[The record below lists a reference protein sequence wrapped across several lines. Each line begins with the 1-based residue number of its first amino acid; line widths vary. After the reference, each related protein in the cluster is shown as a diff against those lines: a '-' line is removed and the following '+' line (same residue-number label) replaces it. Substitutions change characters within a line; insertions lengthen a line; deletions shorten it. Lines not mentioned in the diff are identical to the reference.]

1 MKKLLAF
8 AIILLLAIAAF
19 DAIDPSDM
27 IVHIGDEEFDGPLGA
42 LLGLVFGGVG
52 MLIAAIALTCAAVF
66 VGFLFAGLG
75 ILMVVGLALLA
86 LVLAAVVAPFML
98 PLLIPAA
105 IVWFFVA
112 RNRRH
117 REQETRHL
125 KEQAV

>member
-52 MLIAAIALTCAAVF
+52 MLIAAVALTCAAVF